1 MKDNSSVLFWV
12 KVYIVWKKK
21 AHQSVKFQNFD
32 CLVEISQNLCFDR
45 FFVLKVY
52 KISAKK
58 VQRTYVSWY
67 WRVMQNLKKKPDLLF
82 QKWQEFGGFWSEHS
96 KVSKICSLISPF
108 CVKYITWPK
117 TVQRSYLSWHWRVM
131 QNLKRNWLVVWKM
144 TGGIWEIFIGILESV
159 IMILSWDNVV
169 QGRKCMS

>member
-1 MKDNSSVLFWV
+1 MSYLKPQVSFSLNFVSLFNVMKDNSSVLFWV

-58 VQRTYVSWY
+58 VQRTYVS
-67 WRVMQNLKKKPDLLF
+67 
-82 QKWQEFGGFWSEHS
+82 
-96 KVSKICSLISPF
+96 
-108 CVKYITWPK
+108 
-117 TVQRSYLSWHWRVM
+117 
-131 QNLKRNWLVVWKM
+131 
-144 TGGIWEIFIGILESV
+144 
-159 IMILSWDNVV
+159 
-169 QGRKCMS
+169 